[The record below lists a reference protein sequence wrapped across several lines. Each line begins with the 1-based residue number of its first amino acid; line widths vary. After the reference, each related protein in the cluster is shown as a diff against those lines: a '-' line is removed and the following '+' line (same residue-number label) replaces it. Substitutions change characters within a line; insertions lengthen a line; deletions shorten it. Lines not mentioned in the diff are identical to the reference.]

1 MHYNNYT
8 KIAIFV
14 DFSPSWCFSIE
25 AAYIAANQPMPVKQA
40 KEKLVSGLDL
50 VIQIII
56 PKFLQECTTIL
67 QLKVYIIY
75 VVQKL
80 VGHPMRQGD
89 IK

>member
-1 MHYNNYT
+1 
-8 KIAIFV
+8 
-14 DFSPSWCFSIE
+14 
-25 AAYIAANQPMPVKQA
+25 MPVKQT

-50 VIQIII
+50 VIQIIL
-56 PKFLQECTTIL
+56 PKFLQECTTIVE
-67 QLKVYIIY
+67 LKVYIIY

>member
-1 MHYNNYT
+1 MWGGV
-8 KIAIFV
+8 AIFV
-14 DFSPSWCFSIE
+14 AFSPSWCFSIE
-25 AAYIAANQPMPVKQA
+25 AGYVAANQPMPVKQT

-50 VIQIII
+50 VIQIIL
-56 PKFLQECTTIL
+56 PKFLQECTTIVE
-67 QLKVYIIY
+67 LKVYIIY